1 MAAKLKY
8 PKEMMDIAEILY
20 LRTPLMTKEVAAL
33 LMIPV
38 TTLQRWWGKI
48 PIPPHRKGIQGATS
62 DDPMAVLEARV
73 KELEALAQEQNAMLA
88 EATGE
93 DPKDTGALIDLAR
106 LRLQEMLSGA
116 SGAKMG
122 ELAAALR
129 VLVDV
134 REKEIDAAVQDRVK
148 VVYYMPGGV
157 CPACGGHAPKIRPE
171 DLFDQADL
179 SRPN

>member
-1 MAAKLKY
+1 MEIARLLCTRTAVLAKDAAVL
-8 PKEMMDIAEILY
+8 
-20 LRTPLMTKEVAAL
+20 LRV
-33 LMIPV
+33 PV
-38 TTLQRWWGKI
+38 RTLQNWWEKI
-48 PIPPHRKGIQGATS
+48 PTPPHRKGVQGALP
-62 DDPMAVLEARV
+62 DDPVKALEARV
-73 KELEALAQEQNAMLA
+73 QELEAALAERNAMI
-88 EATGE
+88 EEKTGE

-106 LRLQEMLSGA
+106 LRLQEMLGGGCA
-116 SGAKMG
+116 FVKMG

-157 CPACGGHAPKIRPE
+157 CPACGGQAPKIRPE